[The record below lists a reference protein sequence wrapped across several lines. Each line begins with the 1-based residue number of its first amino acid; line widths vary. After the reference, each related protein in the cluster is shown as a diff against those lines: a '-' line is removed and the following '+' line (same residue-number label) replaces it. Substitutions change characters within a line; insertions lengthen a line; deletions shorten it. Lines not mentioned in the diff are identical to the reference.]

1 MDPKLARQII
11 ESLRKGVPPQRGVD
25 LYSVGNE
32 KLIEGVKRF
41 HLSAI
46 SDGGIIRFVSGSWG
60 AGKTHFFRLLREVAF
75 KAECLVSNVELNV
88 NDAPLNKFE
97 MVFYSIVR
105 NIATPSYYAEGNEQ
119 QAAPFGTVL
128 IESLAFLSSG
138 TRSLPLPIPH
148 DQYTKAIDALMAN
161 TAIDIDFKKI
171 VQEYWKTFLPD
182 AGDPTQLKQTR
193 EEILQWFSGE
203 GQRSAYQKKYGINK
217 MINRQDA
224 KLMLQSLAAF
234 VRLSGY
240 KGLLILFDEAEQ
252 AYSIMRK
259 AALRAAHDNLL
270 SLINNIESSRGLFLI
285 YATTLDFFTD
295 PTHGIVV
302 YGALSG
308 RVGKPDDKPPKAL
321 DIIWN
326 LDAVQPELPE
336 YQQAASK
343 VAALYHAAYADAA
356 DPAVAADGD
365 LGKFVSELY
374 RMHPSLS
381 AVRFWRVLVT
391 ALIKHFDDEL
401 EGEVRPVAELY
412 HDVMKNLREE

>member
-1 MDPKLARQII
+1 MDSRLAKQVV

-60 AGKTHFFRLLREVAF
+60 AGKTHFFRLLRDVAF

-97 MVFYSIVR
+97 LVFYSIVR
-105 NIATPSYYAEGNEQ
+105 NIATPSYYAGGNEQ

-128 IESLAFLSSG
+128 AESLAFLSSG
-138 TRSLPLPIPH
+138 TRSLSPPLPH
-148 DQYTKAIDALMAN
+148 DQYTKAVDALMGN
-161 TAIDIDFKKI
+161 SVMDIDFKKI

-182 AGDPTQLKQTR
+182 AGDPTLLQQTR

-203 GQRSAYQKKYGINK
+203 GQRTVYQRKYGINK

-252 AYSIMRK
+252 SYSIMRK
-259 AALRAAHDNLL
+259 SALRGAHDNLR
-270 SLINNIESSRGLFLI
+270 SLIDNIENVRGVFLI
-285 YATTLDFFTD
+285 YATTPDFYTD
-295 PTHGIVV
+295 PTHGIVI

-336 YQQAASK
+336 YQQAAAK
-343 VAALYHAAYADAA
+343 VATLYRAAYSGDAA
-356 DPAVAADGD
+356 PTAAADEN
-365 LGKFVSELY
+365 LSEFVSELY
-374 RMHPSLS
+374 QMHPSLS

-391 ALIKHFDDEL
+391 ALIRRFDDEL

>member
-1 MDPKLARQII
+1 MDPKLAKQVI

-25 LYSVGNE
+25 QYSVGNE
-32 KLIEGVKRF
+32 KLIAGVKRF

-46 SDGGIIRFVSGSWG
+46 SDVGIIRFVSGSWG
-60 AGKTHFFRLLREVAF
+60 AGKTHFFRLLRDVAF
-75 KAECLVSNVELNV
+75 QSECLVSNVELNV

-97 MVFYSIVR
+97 LVFYSIVR
-105 NIATPSYYAEGNEQ
+105 NIATPSYYAEGGEQ
-119 QAAPFGTVL
+119 KAAPFSTVL
-128 IESLAFLSSG
+128 GESLAFLSNG
-138 TRSLPLPIPH
+138 TRTLELPVAH
-148 DQYTKAIDALMAN
+148 EHYVKAIDALMAN
-161 TAIDIDFKKI
+161 AAIDIDFKKI

-182 AGDPTQLKQTR
+182 AGDPTLLQQTR

-203 GQRSAYQKKYGINK
+203 GQKSAYQRKYGINK

-259 AALRAAHDNLL
+259 SALRAAHDNLL
-270 SLINNIESSRGLFLI
+270 SLINNIENSRGLFLI

-336 YQQAASK
+336 YQQAAAK
-343 VAALYHAAYADAA
+343 VAALYRAAYGGETGPAA
-356 DPAVAADGD
+356 AAEGD
-365 LGKFVSELY
+365 LGSFVSELY
-374 RMHPSLS
+374 RIHPSLS

-391 ALIKHFDDEL
+391 ALIKRFDDEL

-412 HDVMKNLREE
+412 RDVMKNLRED

>member
-1 MDPKLARQII
+1 MAGQIV
-11 ESLRKGVPPQRGVD
+11 ESLRKGVPPQRGVEQ
-25 LYSVGNE
+25 YSIGNE

-46 SDGGIIRFVSGSWG
+46 SDQGIIRFVSGSWG
-60 AGKTHFFRLLREVAF
+60 AGKTHFFRLLRDVAF
-75 KAECLVSNVELNV
+75 ESECLVSNVELNV

-105 NIATPSYYAEGNEQ
+105 NIATPSYYAEGKEQ
-119 QAAPFGTVL
+119 FAAPFAAVL
-128 IESLAFLSSG
+128 TEALAFLSTG
-138 TRSLPLPIPH
+138 TRTLDGLTH
-148 DQYTKAIDALMAN
+148 DQFTKATDALIADPG
-161 TAIDIDFKKI
+161 IDIDFKKI

-182 AGDPTQLKQTR
+182 AGDPSLLQQTR

-203 GQRSAYQKKYGINK
+203 GQRSSYQKKYGINK
-217 MINRQDA
+217 MINRQDS

-234 VRLSGY
+234 IRLSGY
-240 KGLLILFDEAEQ
+240 NGLLILFDEAEQ

-259 AALRAAHDNLL
+259 SALRAAHDNLL
-270 SLINNIESSRGLFLI
+270 SLINNIENSRGLFLI
-285 YATTLDFFTD
+285 YATTQDFFTD

-308 RVGKPDDKPPKAL
+308 RVGKPEDKPPKAL
-321 DIIWN
+321 DLVWN

-336 YQQAASK
+336 YQEAAAK
-343 VAALYHAAYADAA
+343 VAALYRAAYTRDTGKQIG
-356 DPAVAADGD
+356 PANGD
-365 LGKFVSELY
+365 LSKFVSELY

-391 ALIKHFDDEL
+391 ALIRHFDDEL
-401 EGEVRPVAELY
+401 EGEMRPVPELY
-412 HDVMKNLREE
+412 NDVMRNLRED

>member
-1 MDPKLARQII
+1 MDARLARQVI

-32 KLIEGVKRF
+32 KLIEGVKRH

-60 AGKTHFFRLLREVAF
+60 AGKTHFFRLLRELAF
-75 KAECLVSNVELNV
+75 KSECLVSNVELNV

-97 MVFYSIVR
+97 LVFYSIVR
-105 NIATPSYYAEGNEQ
+105 NIATPSYYAEGGEE

-128 IESLAFLSSG
+128 AESLAFLSSG
-138 TRSLPLPIPH
+138 VRSLTLPIPH
-148 DQYTKAIDALMAN
+148 ELYVKATDALMAN
-161 TAIDIDFKKI
+161 TSIDIDFKKI

-182 AGDPTQLKQTR
+182 AGDPTLLQQTR

-224 KLMLQSLAAF
+224 RLMLQSLAAF

-270 SLINNIESSRGLFLI
+270 SLINNIEKSRGLFLI

-295 PTHGIVV
+295 
-302 YGALSG
+302 
-308 RVGKPDDKPPKAL
+308 PPKAL

-336 YQQAASK
+336 YQQAAAK
-343 VAALYHAAYADAA
+343 VAALYEAAYGAPST
-356 DPAVAADGD
+356 PANSPGNG
-365 LGKFVSELY
+365 LESFVTELY

-391 ALIKHFDDEL
+391 ALIQRFDDEL
-401 EGEVRPVAELY
+401 EGDARSVAELY
-412 HDVMKNLREE
+412 HDVMKNLRED

>member
-1 MDPKLARQII
+1 MDPKLARQVI

-97 MVFYSIVR
+97 LVFYSIVR

-128 IESLAFLSSG
+128 AESLAFLSGG
-138 TRSLPLPIPH
+138 TRSLSPPVPH
-148 DQYTKAIDALMAN
+148 DQYIKAIDALMAN
-161 TAIDIDFKKI
+161 SSIDIDFKKI

-182 AGDPTQLKQTR
+182 AGDSTVLLQTR

-240 KGLLILFDEAEQ
+240 KGVLILFDEAEQ

-308 RVGKPDDKPPKAL
+308 RVGKPVDKAPKAL

-336 YQQAASK
+336 YQQAAAK
-343 VAALYHAAYADAA
+343 VAALYHAAYSDNAVPLVTADE
-356 DPAVAADGD
+356 D
-365 LGKFVSELY
+365 LGEFVSELY

-391 ALIKHFDDEL
+391 ALIRRFDDEL

-412 HDVMKNLREE
+412 QDVMKNLREE

>member
-1 MDPKLARQII
+1 MDPRLARQVI
-11 ESLRKGVPPQRGVD
+11 ESLRKGIPPQRGVD

-75 KAECLVSNVELNV
+75 KEECLVSNVELNV

-128 IESLAFLSSG
+128 LESLAFLASG
-138 TRSLPLPIPH
+138 ERSLPLPLAH
-148 DQYTKAIDALMAN
+148 EQYMKAIDALMA
-161 TAIDIDFKKI
+161 TSAIDIDFKKI
-171 VQEYWKTFLPD
+171 VQEYWKTYLPD
-182 AGDPTQLKQTR
+182 AGDPTVLKQTR

-234 VRLSGY
+234 VRLAGY
-240 KGLLILFDEAEQ
+240 KGLVILFDEAEQ

-302 YGALSG
+302 YGALAG

-326 LDAVQPELPE
+326 LDAVLPELPE
-336 YQQAASK
+336 YQSAASK
-343 VAALYHAAYADAA
+343 VAALYRSAYCEGVAPEAA
-356 DPAVAADGD
+356 DSDT
-365 LGKFVSELY
+365 LGNFVVELY
-374 RMHPSLS
+374 RLHPALS

-391 ALIKHFDDEL
+391 ALIRHFDDEL
-401 EGEVRPVAELY
+401 EGEPQPVVELY
-412 HDVMKNLREE
+412 RDVMKSLREG